1 MKILITGATGYIGST
16 LMGQIEKSGHEV
28 IVATRTHSSSFKS
41 WIFFDL
47 NRTEL
52 LQVPSGVDS
61 IIHLA
66 ANTKNIRVE
75 SKQELITAKFLIN
88 ESKKIHAKFIFLSSQ
103 ASGEYAYS
111 QYGRNK
117 WKIENEVLA
126 AGGIVVRPGLVY
138 GGSGVN
144 GLFGVLV
151 KIVQEHRILPSFYPS
166 PYVQPI
172 HVDDLCLGIIR
183 LFNAKSKIYSIA
195 AVKPIPFKVFLQE
208 IINAKKIGL
217 RVFVPTPLFL
227 IKVISC
233 LVSRKSTIGGWV
245 DRLLSLA
252 STIPMCTQEDL
263 NELNLELRD
272 LSVGMHGRKA
282 FFRRELL
289 MEGRLLMIYVGDKSS
304 GFSLRRYVKAIESC
318 CKGVPLFLPKLLLR
332 APCLFSILNLN
343 ELPTGLNKADIQWRI
358 DAVTLLSE
366 ATVKGGLKIFDTK
379 QSPDIFRKLTAMFLM
394 TIKEL
399 GRKALSFF
407 LSPALKLFLK
417 FGERRV
423 YVQN

>member
-1 MKILITGATGYIGST
+1 MKILITGASGYIGSN
-16 LMGQIEKSGHEV
+16 LMGRLEKSGYEV
-28 IVATRTHSSSFKS
+28 IVATRTYSSNFKS

-47 NRTEL
+47 NSIGSF
-52 LQVPSGVDS
+52 QQPSGLDL

-66 ANTKNIRVE
+66 ANTKNNGIE
-75 SKQELITAKFLIN
+75 SQQELIAAKFLIN
-88 ESKKIHAKFIFLSSQ
+88 ESQKIGARFIFLSSQ
-103 ASGEYAYS
+103 ASAEYAHS
-111 QYGRNK
+111 QYGRTK

-126 AGGIVVRPGLVY
+126 ADGIVVRPGLVY
-138 GGSGVN
+138 GGGRVN

-183 LFNAKSKIYSIA
+183 LFNAKSKIYSLA
-195 AVKPIPFKVFLQE
+195 AVKPIPFKVFLKE
-208 IINAKKIGL
+208 IINAKKNGL
-217 RVFVPTPLFL
+217 RIFVPIPLFL
-227 IKVISC
+227 IKGFSFV
-233 LVSRKSTIGGWV
+233 VGRKSTIGGWV

-252 STIPMCTQEDL
+252 STIPMRTQEDL

-272 LSVGMHGRKA
+272 LSFGMHERKA

-304 GFSLRRYVKAIESC
+304 GFSVRRYVKAIESC
-318 CKGVPLFLPKLLLR
+318 CSGSPLFLPKLLLR
-332 APCLFSILNLN
+332 VPCLFSILNLN

-366 ATVKGGLKIFDTK
+366 ATTKGGLRIFGAK
-379 QSPDIFRKLTAMFLM
+379 QSPDICGKVTTMFLM
-394 TIKEL
+394 AIREL

-417 FGERRV
+417 CGERRV
-423 YVQN
+423 YVQS